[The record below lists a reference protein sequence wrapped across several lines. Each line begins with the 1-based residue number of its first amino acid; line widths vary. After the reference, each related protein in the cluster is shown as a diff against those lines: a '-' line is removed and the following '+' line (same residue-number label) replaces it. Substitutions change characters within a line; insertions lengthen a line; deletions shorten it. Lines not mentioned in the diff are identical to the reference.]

1 MYIRKLANAFC
12 EGAKPIKALSKVT
25 PPAVMRY
32 KTKHGG
38 LWVGGNVEIS
48 DDRLVFR
55 PNDINRTMHEALQD
69 IIIDTSKITAVN
81 YQFGWITGIV
91 AITHDRGEFRFR
103 CFGAKAVV
111 NELSAYIEKL

>member
-1 MYIRKLANAFC
+1 MHIRKLANAFY
-12 EGAKPIKALSKVT
+12 EDARPAEALSKVT
-25 PPAVMRY
+25 PPAVKRY
-32 KTKHGG
+32 KTRHGG

-55 PNDINRTMHEALQD
+55 PNSINRTMHEALQD
-69 IIIDTSKITAVN
+69 IIIDTRKITAVN
-81 YQFGWITGIV
+81 HQFGWITGIV
-91 AITHDRGEFRFR
+91 AVTHDRGELRFR